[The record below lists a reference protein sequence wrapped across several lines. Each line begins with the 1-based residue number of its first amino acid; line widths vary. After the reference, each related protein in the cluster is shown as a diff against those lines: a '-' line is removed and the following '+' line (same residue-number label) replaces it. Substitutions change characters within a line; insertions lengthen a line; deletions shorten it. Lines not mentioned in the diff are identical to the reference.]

1 MRTVTWRQREITW
14 PGLIAGALSGVLAA
28 AVALGVAQLVAG
40 VTGALG
46 SPIDAIGAVAINHS
60 PIPVKEFAIA
70 HFGSRD
76 KDALVTG
83 IVAVLLV
90 IAAMAGALA
99 VRRLGYGL
107 AVLAAL
113 GGAGLAAAVSQPTAT
128 VTDVLP
134 TLAGMAVAAVAL
146 LLLARSARAAFRPA
160 SLEVMTNRPTTA
172 GDAPVSLWRAA
183 SAWQAGDAELPEL
196 PVASPPPDAEMPQ
209 PLDKETPS
217 GPEQPAGRER
227 ERLAGPKLPAPRT
240 PPGPRAAQGPPGL
253 PWPPAGPERSSRS
266 DRRRFLLIGA
276 GVAAV
281 AVAGGGAGQFLLGR
295 FSVASSRALVRLPAP
310 VVAARAVPAGAQ
322 LRIGGISPFITPN
335 AQFYRVD
342 TDLVVPQVSPDS
354 WTLRIDG
361 MVSRPVEINF
371 GQLLRMPLTE
381 ADITLVCVSNVV
393 GGPYTGNARW
403 LGVPLA
409 KLLRGAGVK
418 AGADQVLSTGTDG
431 MTISTPLQAILD
443 GRNALVAVGMN
454 GQPLPVAHGF
464 PARMVVPGLY
474 GYVSA
479 TKWLTRLTVTTF
491 ASRRAYWTQRGYAA
505 QAPVK
510 TESRIDV
517 PKPLAQVP
525 AGRVPVAGVA
535 WAPHRGISAVQVS
548 VDNGAWQAATLAA
561 ADGIDTWRQWM
572 WSWDAKPGLHSLRV
586 RATDGT
592 GTVQTAQETSPV
604 PNGASGWD
612 SVVVTVT

>member
-1 MRTVTWRQREITW
+1 
-14 PGLIAGALSGVLAA
+14 LLAGAVSGVLTA

-40 VTGALG
+40 ITGALG
-46 SPIDAIGAVAINHS
+46 SPIDAIGEVAINHT

-76 KDALVTG
+76 KDALVSG
-83 IVAVLLV
+83 ILAVLI
-90 IAAMAGALA
+90 IAAAIAGALA
-99 VRRLGYGL
+99 VRRLWQGL
-107 AVLAAL
+107 AVLAL
-113 GGAGLAAAVSQPTAT
+113 FGAAGVDAAVSQPGTT
-128 VTDVLP
+128 GTDVLP
-134 TLAGMAVAAVAL
+134 TLAGMATAAVAL
-146 LLLARSARAAFRPA
+146 VILTRSARAAFRLPSRTVTAGQPVRPNAPVAPDVPVTPWRSVSSRLPEVPIAPDVSVVPGPPA
-160 SLEVMTNRPTTA
+160 SPERPATM
-172 GDAPVSLWRAA
+172 
-183 SAWQAGDAELPEL
+183 LPG
-196 PVASPPPDAEMPQ
+196 
-209 PLDKETPS
+209 
-217 GPEQPAGRER
+217 GPER
-227 ERLAGPKLPAPRT
+227 
-240 PPGPRAAQGPPGL
+240 
-253 PWPPAGPERSSRS
+253 PAGPG
-266 DRRRFLLIGA
+266 RRRFLITAG

-281 AVAGGGAGQFLLGR
+281 AAAGGGAGQLLLGR
-295 FSVASSRALVRLPAP
+295 FSVASSRAGVRLPAP
-310 VVAARAVPAGAQ
+310 AVAARAVPAGAE
-322 LRIGGISPFITPN
+322 LGIGGLSPFFTSN
-335 AQFYRVD
+335 SQFYRVD

-361 MVSRPVEINF
+361 MVRSPVEITF
-371 GQLLRMPLTE
+371 DELLKMPLTE

-393 GGPYTGNARW
+393 GGPYAGNARW

-409 KLLRGAGVK
+409 TLLRKAGIK

-491 ASRRAYWTQRGYAA
+491 ASQRAYWTQRGYAPK
-505 QAPVK
+505 APIK

-525 AGRVPVAGVA
+525 KGRVPVAGVA
-535 WAPHRGISAVQVS
+535 WAPHRGISAVEVS
-548 VDNGAWQAATLAA
+548 VDNGPWQTARLAA
-561 ADGIDTWRQWM
+561 ADGIDTWRQWA
-572 WSWDAKPGLHSLRV
+572 WAWDATPGLHSLRV

-592 GTVQTAQETSPV
+592 GATQTALEASPV
-604 PNGASGWD
+604 PDGASGWD